1 MCNNYFPI
9 FREKLL
15 LKSSTYKPEKSGAGA
30 RGSPSVAKKE
40 EGSRGESHQKKTP
53 LGRASRQRGAG

>member
-15 LKSSTYKPEKSGAGA
+15 LKSPSQKSEESGVGA